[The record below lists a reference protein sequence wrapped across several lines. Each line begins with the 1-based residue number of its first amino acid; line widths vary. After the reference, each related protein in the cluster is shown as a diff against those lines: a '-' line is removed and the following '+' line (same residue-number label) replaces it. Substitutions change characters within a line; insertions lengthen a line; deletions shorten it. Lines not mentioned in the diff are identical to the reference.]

1 MSTLELQLRQGA
13 DGVELVSPDA
23 GMFTCALSRGAA
35 VTAGQ
40 PAGVLI
46 KLGRAHGLTVPAGI
60 TGRIAEERPER
71 VHEPVQ
77 AGQVLYRVV
86 PFADGGESAAIEE
99 ESTASGMVILA
110 PQSGRFYHR
119 PAPGEPAFTE
129 PGTEIAPGV
138 PIGLIEVMKT
148 FARVP
153 YVAQGGLPERAR
165 VVSMIAGDGAEIQR
179 GDPLLEVEPA

>member
-1 MSTLELQLRQGA
+1 MPVEYYDPRARQDSAPQPYDRTA
-13 DGVELVSPDA
+13 D
-23 GMFTCALSRGAA
+23 LSG
-35 VTAGQ
+35 
-40 PAGVLI
+40 P
-46 KLGRAHGLTVPAGI
+46 LTVGLLANGFPDSGRFLEHLAAALGPKLPRASFKHFVKPADS
-60 TGRIAEERPER
+60 AVVSEEM
-71 VHEPVQ
+71 
-77 AGQVLYRVV
+77 L
-86 PFADGGESAAIEE
+86 AAIEE